1 MSRAFSLS
9 RTLITLHKAGIC
21 PRVTYQPDGS
31 VIFDLSAAANDAPVD
46 AMEAEAAKIDRLIHE
61 HFGKKVQKSKH
72 I

>member
-31 VIFDLSAAANDAPVD
+31 VIFDLSPAANEQPIT
-46 AMEAEAAKIDRLIHE
+46 EARADEIDRIIRGR
-61 HFGKKVQKSKH
+61 FSKK